1 MERKIN
7 TMVSSTLGDRIE
19 RARRAK
25 GFDQPQLARRIAVKT
40 KTLQNWESDRSEPRP
55 EKLTKLAGMLDAEP
69 RPEKLTKLAGM
80 LDAPLVWLLTGET
93 PEASRPIVSNSGMDP
108 IARKLERAVSMQQD
122 LAGLLIE
129 VSADVARLRR
139 DMADE
144 TDLAA

>member
-1 MERKIN
+1 
-7 TMVSSTLGDRIE
+7 MVSSTLGDRIE

-40 KTLQNWESDRSEPRP
+40 KTLQNWESDRS
-55 EKLTKLAGMLDAEP
+55 EP

-139 DMADE
+139 EMADE

>member
-55 EKLTKLAGMLDAEP
+55 EKLT
-69 RPEKLTKLAGM
+69 
-80 LDAPLVWLLTGET
+80 GET

-139 DMADE
+139 EMANE

>member
-1 MERKIN
+1 MS
-7 TMVSSTLGDRIE
+7 TTLGDRIE

-55 EKLTKLAGMLDAEP
+55 EKLTKLAGMLDA
-69 RPEKLTKLAGM
+69 
-80 LDAPLVWLLTGET
+80 PLVWLLTGET
-93 PEASRPIVSNSGMDP
+93 PEASRPIVSNSGMDA

-139 DMADE
+139 EMAAE

>member
-7 TMVSSTLGDRIE
+7 TMVSTTLGDRIE
-19 RARRAK
+19 QARRAK
-25 GFDQPQLARRIAVKT
+25 GFDQPQLARRIGVKT
-40 KTLQNWESDRSEPRP
+40 KTLQNWESDRS
-55 EKLTKLAGMLDAEP
+55 EP

-93 PEASRPIVSNSGMDP
+93 PEASRPIASNAGTDA
-108 IARKLERAVSMQQD
+108 IARKLERAVSMQQE

-139 DMADE
+139 EMAAE